1 MNFHTTSLFKQSSVL
16 KFQHKIC
23 LKNILFVRK
32 SVNNLTPVL
41 TTWFGFASDQHKY
54 ETSILWQA
62 NPIKSSY
69 KTKGRYVVIA
79 SA

>member
-1 MNFHTTSLFKQSSVL
+1 ML
-16 KFQHKIC
+16 KKHFIC
-23 LKNILFVRK
+23 QEI
-32 SVNNLTPVL
+32 VNSLTPVFK
-41 TTWFGFASDQHKY
+41 TWFGFASDQHKY

-69 KTKGRYVVIA
+69 KTKGRYAVIA